1 MQLFNTNYYTLNHTR
16 TFVSCINLRVF
27 SLGNISIWAISTFVL
42 GVTPGWHQQ
51 INSGGTNNQSLSS
64 LIFVECSLWCEGMSH
79 TLRINATIHEVEWM
93 EINIGKFLHLDLDV
107 SLEDRL
113 FSNSTCYQYSTEWI
127 RLHTWKSFFWVLSSQ

>member
-1 MQLFNTNYYTLNHTR
+1 MTVAIELFNTNNYTLNQTR

-64 LIFVECSLWCEGMSH
+64 LIFVECSLWCEGMLH
-79 TLRINATIHEVEWM
+79 TQQINATIHVAELM
-93 EINIGKFLHLDLDV
+93 AINVGKFLRLHLIDSHEDLL
-107 SLEDRL
+107 SL
-113 FSNSTCYQYSTEWI
+113 NNTCYRYST
-127 RLHTWKSFFWVLSSQ
+127 K